1 MNRILSW
8 VRSRS
13 DHNVVSYSRFG
24 LPGDELDDRP
34 PPTVIHVAP
43 FREDSPEF
51 MAFGTHSQRAA
62 VISAGIGLSLVL
74 FIFLSVFFEFDWYH
88 HEKGVDIGALVGLLL
103 FLFVGISIHWYVIRG
118 IKSGQPKYLV
128 PLIIIYAM
136 TLVIEAI
143 FFIFVVNHIVVLN
156 YLKSMPPQS
165 TSGYLFVTAMF
176 VFTMGVQGIMLTAV
190 IRCRNYLEKRQIHDL
205 EMRVAEKSKL
215 QHPSIR
221 IVFGAG
227 DPEMNSSSNN
237 DVQPPADE
245 APPPYEHATQSSNE
259 TTQPEASVAPQ
270 RTVLQAQD
278 GIL

>member
-1 MNRILSW
+1 MNRVLNWI
-8 VRSRS
+8 RSRS

-43 FREDSPEF
+43 FREDSEEF

-62 VISAGIGLSLVL
+62 VISAGVGLSLVL

-103 FLFVGISIHWYVIRG
+103 FLLVGVAIHWHVIRG
-118 IKSGQPKYLV
+118 IKTGQPKYLV
-128 PLIIIYAM
+128 PFIIVYAM
-136 TLVIEAI
+136 TLVVEAV

-156 YLKSMPPQS
+156 YLKTVPPQS

-176 VFTMGVQGIMLTAV
+176 VFTMAVQGVMLTAV
-190 IRCRNYLEKRQIHDL
+190 VRCRNYLEKRQIHDL
-205 EMRVAEKSKL
+205 ELRVAEKSKL
-215 QHPSIR
+215 QHPGIR
-221 IVFGAG
+221 IVFGPG
-227 DPEMNSSSNN
+227 DAEMNS
-237 DVQPPADE
+237 PAGVDLRPSTDE
-245 APPPYEHATQSSNE
+245 APPSYEHATQPANG
-259 TTQPEASVAPQ
+259 TTQPEAPAPQ